1 MQGARDDAES
11 ARAREEGRGGASS
24 RRGRVIVPRSL
35 APQAT
40 IRCFPL
46 AENEGA
52 DLTGQKC
59 FYSGEPATHIALF
72 ARAF

>member
-1 MQGARDDAES
+1 M
-11 ARAREEGRGGASS
+11 
-24 RRGRVIVPRSL
+24 IVPRSL

-46 AENEGA
+46 AENEGV

>member
-1 MQGARDDAES
+1 MRATTPR
-11 ARAREEGRGGASS
+11 ARARERGEGDAR
-24 RRGRVIVPRSL
+24 RRGAAALSSL
-35 APQAT
+35 APSPRAQAT

-46 AENEGA
+46 AENEGV